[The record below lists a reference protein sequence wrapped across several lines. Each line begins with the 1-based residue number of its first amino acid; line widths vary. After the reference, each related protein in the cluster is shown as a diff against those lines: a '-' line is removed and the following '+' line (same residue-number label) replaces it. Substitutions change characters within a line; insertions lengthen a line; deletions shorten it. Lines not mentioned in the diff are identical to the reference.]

1 MQHSPH
7 AQYRTRKIWIILAGM
22 LMVTLV
28 VSGCGAAATK
38 VYRVGILSGLD
49 FFANTADG
57 FKAKMTE
64 LGYVEGQN
72 LVIECRWDGERYERP
87 PAFATELVNFN
98 LTLRCLIYGYNGSK
112 IDTRRLNRDR
122 PTGIPTFDDSCG

>member
-1 MQHSPH
+1 MVIAVVALALLAAPAPSSGQQSPKVCRVGHLGVNAGGYETNPQHSPTQGNPRWH
-7 AQYRTRKIWIILAGM
+7 TWVA
-22 LMVTLV
+22 
-28 VSGCGAAATK
+28 GCGS
-38 VYRVGILSGLD
+38 VGISRARTSSSSAGGTGSGTS
-49 FFANTADG
+49 A
-57 FKAKMTE
+57 
-64 LGYVEGQN
+64 
-72 LVIECRWDGERYERP
+72 P